1 MVEVEIPNKKKRSQ
15 DASPQGEG
23 CAAALLRLAYKKF
36 VALIGCLLLC
46 GIIGLATDGMKMA
59 FVALLAVGLSA
70 FFFFARWISAFDE
83 RRLEEAREEA
93 EEETDD

>member
-36 VALIGCLLLC
+36 VALIGCLLIC
-46 GIIGLATDGMKMA
+46 GIIGLATGDMEMA
-59 FVALLAVGLSA
+59 FGALLTVGLSA
-70 FFFFARWISAFDE
+70 FFFFARWIYAFDE
-83 RRLEEAREEA
+83 RRLGEAK
-93 EEETDD
+93 EETDD